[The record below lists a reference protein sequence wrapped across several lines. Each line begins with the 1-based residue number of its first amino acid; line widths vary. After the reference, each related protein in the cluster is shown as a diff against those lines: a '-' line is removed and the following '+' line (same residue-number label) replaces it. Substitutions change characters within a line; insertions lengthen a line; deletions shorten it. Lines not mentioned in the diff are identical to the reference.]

1 MGDSASDRPSG
12 SRAPGRHHRAIIRR
26 KLEAPEL
33 VEDVV
38 VRERLNQRLR
48 SVLDRHTVVNVF
60 ATAGAG
66 KTTAVALAVS
76 DLDRPVAWLS
86 LDGTE
91 QAAGRLLVYLEAAVE
106 GAVPSAADVASDALS
121 SSLHIG
127 EAAGLL
133 AESLQGSRLILVCDN
148 VERIAPDETCVA
160 VLSSFARYL
169 PSGVNLV
176 LISRVDVRLDLGSTS
191 ERHRVGELVESDL
204 AFNVQEA
211 EAALRTVGH
220 VDVQPAQAVA
230 ATGGW
235 VTGVLFEGWRHA
247 QSRELDPDSLR
258 TYVAANV
265 VNSLS
270 LVERTFLLHTSLLE
284 EVTVEGAR
292 ALGQENAAQVMA
304 YLRARHL
311 PVTWS
316 SDGSRMTP
324 HPVFRDFLNEALQ
337 REDAKTL
344 RAVRRRH
351 AEFLIASGQHEEA
364 VDELLRLGD
373 LEAAGRLAAVALPSL
388 VARMD
393 FAPAARW
400 LDALRASVQIPTP
413 EIGPVVLRV
422 AFALEQC
429 DRGVELVDRHGYGWL
444 PEPGAPDFEE
454 AHVLACW
461 CLWHSGRIEEARS
474 IADQLPQGRNRLI
487 AQTLIAMATGEEPPP
502 FPEFSTTPSGPVD
515 GLLMRLAF
523 LRGRLEGLDDPGSF
537 DPWRTILG
545 GPWVVAA
552 LRATGRLDAAMS
564 MFEPRRGSSQPV
576 WLHAVDAV
584 DLMLDL
590 GRGDEACASIKRGR
604 ELIAST
610 GSKVYKNMSLLVEAK
625 LWLRLEGDTQRAD
638 RVLAEAAANGALE
651 YTLTRET
658 WQMWSGLSMLL
669 QNRDAEGHEHLAEC
683 LRNMQKGDRHLDL
696 PTAAV
701 YLAEAQWRLGLEE
714 ESDATADLAMVS
726 ASTHGTQHLLL
737 TALADVP
744 SVAARAADNRS
755 SRMSPWHEILAVLSG
770 QHPVR
775 VNVGTPRLVL
785 EEFGEPTLTVDGNV
799 TQLRLT
805 KSVELLSYLLWA
817 PDRRATREEL
827 LGALF
832 GGRDDAAGRSYLRQA
847 LYRLREAL
855 PEGLGLAHGGD
866 VFQLVGPAL
875 AMGTAQR
882 AVDLVAQAGRQ
893 DGEVR
898 LQTLLRAL
906 SSAERGPYLATVSGE
921 WVAERR
927 ALLAE
932 IFFSARVDAAR
943 LAYRMNRYREA
954 KGLVDRVL
962 REDPYRE
969 QAWQLAIRLAH
980 ASGSDDAVLALYQ
993 RYAVRMRELGVPP
1006 SDEVRRLVI
1015 QLRR

>member
-1 MGDSASDRPSG
+1 MGDSDSDRPSG
-12 SRAPGRHHRAIIRR
+12 SQAPGRHHRAIIRR
-26 KLEAPEL
+26 KLATPEPAK
-33 VEDVV
+33 DIV

-48 SVLDRHTVVNVF
+48 DVLDRHTVVNVF

-91 QAAGRLLVYLEAAVE
+91 RAAGRLLVYLEAAVE

-148 VERIAPDETCVA
+148 VERIAPDESCIA

-169 PSGVNLV
+169 PSDVNLV
-176 LISRVDVRLDLGSTS
+176 LISRVDVRLDSGPTS
-191 ERHRVGELVESDL
+191 ERDRVGELVESDL
-204 AFNVQEA
+204 AFDAEEA
-211 EAALRTVGH
+211 GAALRTVGH
-220 VDVQPAQAVA
+220 VDVSPAQAVA

-235 VTGVLFEGWRHA
+235 VTGVLFEGWHHA

-258 TYVAANV
+258 SYVAANV
-265 VNSLS
+265 FNSLS

-284 EVTVEGAR
+284 EISVEGAR
-292 ALGQENAAQVMA
+292 AMGQENAAQVMA
-304 YLRARHL
+304 DLRARHL

-316 SDGSRMTP
+316 SGGSSMTP
-324 HPVFRDFLNEALQ
+324 HPVFRDFLQAALGRQ
-337 REDAKTL
+337 DAETL
-344 RAVRRRH
+344 GKVRRRH
-351 AEFLIASGQHEEA
+351 AELLIASGEREEA

-373 LEAAGRLAAVALPSL
+373 LEAAGRLAAVTLPSL
-388 VARMD
+388 VERMD

-400 LDALRASVQIPTP
+400 LDALGASVRTPTP
-413 EIGPVVLRV
+413 EIGSVILRV

-429 DRGVELVDRHGYGWL
+429 HRGVELVDRHGYDWL
-444 PEPGAPDFEE
+444 PKPGAPDFEE

-461 CLWHSGRIEEARS
+461 CLWHSGRIEEAQS
-474 IADQLPQGRNRLI
+474 IADQLPPGRNWLI
-487 AQTLIAMATGEEPPP
+487 AHTLIALATGEEPPP
-502 FPEFSTTPSGPVD
+502 FPEYSTMPSGPLD

-523 LRGRLEGLDDPGSF
+523 MRGRLEGLDDPGSF

-564 MFEPRRGSSQPV
+564 MFEPRSGASQPV

-590 GRGDEACASIKRGR
+590 GRGKEAYASIKRGR
-604 ELIAST
+604 DLIAST
-610 GSKVYKNMSLLVEAK
+610 GSKVYRSMSLLVEAK

-638 RVLAEAAANGALE
+638 RVLAEAAANGVSE
-651 YTLTRET
+651 YALTREA
-658 WQMWSGLSMLL
+658 WQIWSGLSMLL
-669 QNRDAEGHEHLAEC
+669 QDRDAEAHELLAEC
-683 LRNMQKGDRHLDL
+683 VLSMQKGDRHLDL

-701 YLAEAQWRLGLEE
+701 YLAEAQWRLGLED
-714 ESDATADLAMVS
+714 ESDATADLAIVS
-726 ASTHGTQHLLL
+726 ASTHGSQHLLL

-744 SVAARAADNRS
+744 SVAARAADTKP
-755 SRMSPWHEILAVLSG
+755 SRMSPWHEILAALSG

-775 VNVGTPRLVL
+775 VNVSTPRLVL
-785 EEFGEPTLTVDGNV
+785 EEFGEPTLTVDGKV
-799 TQLRLT
+799 VQPRLT
-805 KSVELLSYLLWA
+805 KSVELLSYLLRT

-832 GGRDDAAGRSYLRQA
+832 GGRNDAAGRSYLRQA
-847 LYRLREAL
+847 LYRLREVL
-855 PEGLGLAHGGD
+855 PDDLGPTQDGD

-875 AMGTAQR
+875 AMGSAQR

-893 DGEVR
+893 DGEIR
-898 LQTLLRAL
+898 LQTLSHAL
-906 SSAERGPYLATVSGE
+906 SSAERGPYLATVSGV

-927 ALLAE
+927 AVLAE
-932 IFFSARVDAAR
+932 TFLSARVDGAK
-943 LAYRMNRYREA
+943 LAYRMNRYRQA
-954 KGLVDRVL
+954 KGLVDYVL

-969 QAWQLAIRLAH
+969 QAWRLAIQLAH

-993 RYAVRMRELGVPP
+993 GYVVRMRELGVPP
-1006 SDEVRRLVI
+1006 SVEVRRLVT
-1015 QLRR
+1015 QLRQ

>member
-1 MGDSASDRPSG
+1 MGDSDSDRPSG
-12 SRAPGRHHRAIIRR
+12 SQAPGRHHRAIIRR
-26 KLEAPEL
+26 KLATPEPAK
-33 VEDVV
+33 DIV

-48 SVLDRHTVVNVF
+48 DVLDRHTVVNVF

-76 DLDRPVAWLS
+76 DLGRPVAWLS

-91 QAAGRLLVYLEAAVE
+91 RAAGRLLVYLEAAVE

-148 VERIAPDETCVA
+148 VERIAPDESCIA

-169 PSGVNLV
+169 PSDVNLV
-176 LISRVDVRLDLGSTS
+176 LISRVDVRLDSGPTS
-191 ERHRVGELVESDL
+191 ERDRVGELVESDL
-204 AFNVQEA
+204 AFDAEEA
-211 EAALRTVGH
+211 GAALRTVGH
-220 VDVQPAQAVA
+220 VDVSPAQAVA

-235 VTGVLFEGWRHA
+235 VTGVLFEGWHHA

-258 TYVAANV
+258 SYVAANV
-265 VNSLS
+265 FNSLS

-284 EVTVEGAR
+284 EISVEGAR
-292 ALGQENAAQVMA
+292 AMGQENAAQVMA
-304 YLRARHL
+304 DLRARHL

-316 SDGSRMTP
+316 SGGSSMTP
-324 HPVFRDFLNEALQ
+324 HPVFRDFLQAALGRQ
-337 REDAKTL
+337 DAETL
-344 RAVRRRH
+344 GKVRRRH
-351 AEFLIASGQHEEA
+351 AELLIASGEREEA

-373 LEAAGRLAAVALPSL
+373 LEAAGRLAAVTLPSL
-388 VARMD
+388 VERMD

-400 LDALRASVQIPTP
+400 LDALGASVRTPTP
-413 EIGPVVLRV
+413 EIGSVILRV

-429 DRGVELVDRHGYGWL
+429 HRGVELVDRHGYDWL

-461 CLWHSGRIEEARS
+461 CLWHSGRIEEAQS
-474 IADQLPQGRNRLI
+474 IADQLPPGRNRLI
-487 AQTLIAMATGEEPPP
+487 AHTLIALATGEEPPP
-502 FPEFSTTPSGPVD
+502 FPEYSTMPSGPLD

-523 LRGRLEGLDDPGSF
+523 MRGRLEGLDDPGSF

-564 MFEPRRGSSQPV
+564 MFEPRSGASQPV

-590 GRGDEACASIKRGR
+590 GRGEEAYASIKRGR
-604 ELIAST
+604 DLIAST
-610 GSKVYKNMSLLVEAK
+610 GSKVYRSMSLLVEAK

-638 RVLAEAAANGALE
+638 RVLAEAAANGVSE
-651 YTLTRET
+651 YALTREA
-658 WQMWSGLSMLL
+658 WQIWSGLSMLL
-669 QNRDAEGHEHLAEC
+669 QDRDAEGHELLAEC
-683 LRNMQKGDRHLDL
+683 VLSMQKGDRHLDL

-701 YLAEAQWRLGLEE
+701 YLAEAQWRLGLED
-714 ESDATADLAMVS
+714 ESDATADLAIVS
-726 ASTHGTQHLLL
+726 ASTHGSQHLLL

-744 SVAARAADNRS
+744 SVAARAADTKP
-755 SRMSPWHEILAVLSG
+755 SRMSPWHEILAALSG

-775 VNVGTPRLVL
+775 VNVSTPRLVL

-799 TQLRLT
+799 AQPRLT
-805 KSVELLSYLLWA
+805 KSVELLSYLLRT

-832 GGRDDAAGRSYLRQA
+832 GGRNDAAGRSYLRQA
-847 LYRLREAL
+847 LYRLREVL
-855 PEGLGLAHGGD
+855 PDDLGPTQDGD

-875 AMGTAQR
+875 AMGSAQR

-893 DGEVR
+893 DGEIR
-898 LQTLLRAL
+898 LQTLSHAL
-906 SSAERGPYLATVSGE
+906 SSAERGPYLATVSGA

-927 ALLAE
+927 AVLAE
-932 IFFSARVDAAR
+932 TFLSARVDGAK
-943 LAYRMNRYREA
+943 LAYRMNRYRQA
-954 KGLVDRVL
+954 KGLVDYVL

-969 QAWQLAIRLAH
+969 QAWRLAIQLAH

-993 RYAVRMRELGVPP
+993 RYVVRMRELGVPP
-1006 SDEVRRLVI
+1006 SVEVRRLVT
-1015 QLRR
+1015 QLRQ

>member
-1 MGDSASDRPSG
+1 MGDSDSDRPSG
-12 SRAPGRHHRAIIRR
+12 SSTPGRHHRAIIRR
-26 KLEAPEL
+26 KLAAPEPAKG
-33 VEDVV
+33 VI
-38 VRERLNQRLR
+38 VRERLNRRLR
-48 SVLDRHTVVNVF
+48 DMLDRHTVVNVF

-66 KTTAVALAVS
+66 KTTAVALAVGG
-76 DLDRPVAWLS
+76 LDRPVAWLS

-91 QAAGRLLVYLEAAVE
+91 RAAGRLLVYLEAALE
-106 GAVPSAADVASDALS
+106 GAVPGAADVASDALS

-148 VERIAPDETCVA
+148 VERIAADEGCLA

-176 LISRVDVRLDLGSTS
+176 LISRVDVRLDSGPTS
-191 ERHRVGELVESDL
+191 ERDRVGELVESDL
-204 AFNVQEA
+204 AFDAQEA
-211 EAALRTVGH
+211 DAALRTVGH
-220 VDVQPAQAVA
+220 VDVHPAQAVA

-247 QSRELDPDSLR
+247 RSSELDPDSLR
-258 TYVAANV
+258 SYVAANV
-265 VNSLS
+265 FNSLS
-270 LVERTFLLHTSLLE
+270 PVERTFLLHTSLLE
-284 EVTVEGAR
+284 EISVDGAR
-292 ALGQENAAQVMA
+292 AMGQENAAQVMA
-304 YLRARHL
+304 DLRVRHL

-316 SDGSRMTP
+316 PDGSRMTP
-324 HPVFRDFLNEALQ
+324 HPVFRDFLRVALG
-337 REDAKTL
+337 REDAGT
-344 RAVRRRH
+344 RATVRRRH
-351 AEFLIASGQHEEA
+351 AELLIARGEREEA

-400 LDALRASVQIPTP
+400 LDALGASVRTPTP
-413 EIGPVVLRV
+413 EIGSVILRV

-461 CLWHSGRIEEARS
+461 CLWHSGRLEEARS
-474 IADQLPQGRNRLI
+474 VADQLSPGRNWLI
-487 AQTLIAMATGEEPPP
+487 AHTLIALATGEEPPP
-502 FPEFSTTPSGPVD
+502 FPEYSPTPSGPVD

-523 LRGRLEGLDDPGSF
+523 MRGRLEGLDDPGSF

-552 LRATGRLDAAMS
+552 LRVTGRLDAAMS
-564 MFEPRRGSSQPV
+564 MFEPRSGSSQPV

-590 GRGDEACASIKRGR
+590 GRGEEACASIQRGR
-604 ELIAST
+604 DLIAST
-610 GSKVYKNMSLLVEAK
+610 GSKVYRNMSLLVEAK
-625 LWLRLEGDTQRAD
+625 LWLRLEGDTRRAD
-638 RVLAEAAANGALE
+638 RVLAEAAAGGASE
-651 YTLTRET
+651 YILTRET

-669 QNRDAEGHEHLAEC
+669 QDKDAEARELLAEC
-683 LRNMQKGDRHLDL
+683 VLSMQKGDRHLDL

-701 YLAEAQWRLGLEE
+701 YLAEAQWRLGLED
-714 ESDATADLAMVS
+714 ESDATADLAIAS
-726 ASTHGTQHLLL
+726 ASTHGSQHLLL
-737 TALADVP
+737 TALADMP
-744 SVAARAADNRS
+744 AVAARAADTKS
-755 SRMSPWHEILAVLSG
+755 SRMSPWHEILAALSG
-770 QHPVR
+770 PHPVR
-775 VNVGTPRLVL
+775 VNVSTPRLVL
-785 EEFGEPTLTVDGNV
+785 EEFGEPALTVDGNSA
-799 TQLRLT
+799 QPRLT
-805 KSVELLSYLLWA
+805 KSVELLSYLLGR

-832 GGRDDAAGRSYLRQA
+832 GGRNDAAGRNYLRQA
-847 LYRLREAL
+847 LYRLREVL
-855 PEGLGLAHGGD
+855 PEELSPTQDGD
-866 VFQLVGPAL
+866 VFRLVGPAL
-875 AMGTAQR
+875 AMGSAQR
-882 AVDLVAQAGRQ
+882 AVDLIAQAGRQ
-893 DGEVR
+893 DGEIR
-898 LQTLLRAL
+898 LQTLSHAL
-906 SSAERGPYLATVSGE
+906 SSVERGPYLATVSGA

-927 ALLAE
+927 VILAE
-932 IFFSARVDAAR
+932 TFLSARVDAAK
-943 LAYRMNRYREA
+943 LAYRMNRYRQA
-954 KGLVDRVL
+954 RGLVDYVL

-969 QAWQLAIRLAH
+969 QAWRLAIQLAH

-1006 SDEVRRLVI
+1006 SDEVRRLVT